1 MKFEYIAVNQKG
13 EEIDGIL
20 EAESKDEAI
29 MKLRGAGLYPTRVA
43 PEGESDSVKEEDKE
57 NKEDEGDK
65 SPTPEELA
73 EKQAVESEFLEYFS
87 GLCKTLADPKIATAA
102 KLSDIKKA
110 NIMAQLT
117 GILGLIEDNAQGDKL
132 NFSQETISSIFDM
145 VKTNTVLS
153 NLFLVGGLAFL
164 AETVSQS

>member
-13 EEIDGIL
+13 EEINGIL

-29 MKLRGAGLYPTRVA
+29 VKLRGAGLYPTRVT
-43 PEGESDSVKEEDKE
+43 PEGEGDSIKGEDKE
-57 NKEDEGDK
+57 ANKEGDKK

-73 EKQAVESEFLEYFS
+73 EKQAVEAEFLEYFS

-132 NFSQETISSIFDM
+132 NFSQETIGSIFDM
-145 VKTNTVLS
+145 AKTNAVLS

-164 AETVSQS
+164 AETISQS

>member
-13 EEIDGIL
+13 EEINGIL
-20 EAESKDEAI
+20 EAESKDEAVT
-29 MKLRGAGLYPTRVA
+29 KLRGAGLFPTRVA
-43 PEGESDSVKEEDKE
+43 PEGESDSVKEENKE
-57 NKEDEGDK
+57 NEENK

-73 EKQAVESEFLEYFS
+73 EKQAVESEFLEYFY

-102 KLSDIKKA
+102 KLSDMKKVK
-110 NIMAQLT
+110 IMAQLT

-145 VKTNTVLS
+145 AKTNTILS

>member
-13 EEIDGIL
+13 EEINGIL
-20 EAESKDEAI
+20 EAELEEDVI
-29 MKLRGAGLYPTRVA
+29 TKLRGCGLYPIQVA
-43 PEGESDSVKEEDKE
+43 LKGELKPPIEINTSKN
-57 NKEDEGDK
+57 NKEV
-65 SPTPEELA
+65 SSELENLM

-102 KLSDIKKA
+102 KLSDMKKVK
-110 NIMAQLT
+110 IMAQLT

-145 VKTNTVLS
+145 AKTNTILS